1 MWYNQINKNFFK
13 MIKFGNEE
21 DVAAI
26 DEGNLYLKLVIMKL
40 VIMMKMQQLLIMQI
54 QHNLILIS
62 TTTKMTIITIKRL
75 YKKKSFMIQPR
86 VQSKL
91 IEGILNQFQ

>member
-1 MWYNQINKNFFK
+1 

-75 YKKKSFMIQPR
+75 YKKKSFMIY
-86 VQSKL
+86 
-91 IEGILNQFQ
+91 